1 MQRLVFVSFLVLAL
15 GACQKE
21 ISDFGNEAENC
32 RTKRIFFDVVSNEQG
47 QVENFSD
54 TFELSYTGK
63 MLSRMRAADID
74 FVIQYQD
81 SLITRISAFDDY
93 RDPSTQ
99 LGYYEV
105 VYSPGGSIAGIDFWE
120 REASSFSRYNSFTS
134 QINPIDSLPV
144 KGRGAYF
151 DQSGNVDLF
160 LTDSFYYTF
169 SDRNLTRI
177 FEPGSSPAGVIRP
190 EETTLLS
197 YSSNPNRLLKTN
209 PEMLAFFIVDEYH
222 LWHSLLSAFVFSRNE
237 LVGWKNNL
245 EDIDVN
251 YTYNPQTGR
260 LSTLVLTG
268 ELDQQFYTT
277 TMTFRFESNCP

>member
-1 MQRLVFVSFLVLAL
+1 MQRLILISCLVFAL

-32 RTKRIFFDVVSNEQG
+32 RTKRIFFEAVSNEQG

-54 TFELSYTGK
+54 TFELSYTGSK
-63 MLSRMRAADID
+63 LSRMRIADID

-81 SLITRISAFDDY
+81 SMITRISAFEDY

-105 VYSPGGSIAGIDFWE
+105 AYNPGGAMAGIDFWE
-120 REASSFSRYNSFTS
+120 KGATSFSRYNSFTS

-144 KGRGAYF
+144 KARGAYF
-151 DQSGNVDLF
+151 DQGGNVDPY

-169 SDRNLTRI
+169 SGRNLTRI
-177 FEPGSSPAGVIRP
+177 FEPGSNPPGVIRT
-190 EETTLLS
+190 EETTLVS
-197 YSSNPNRLLKTN
+197 YSSNPNRLLRTN
-209 PEMLAFFIVDEYH
+209 PEMLVFFIVDEYH

-245 EDIDVN
+245 EDVDVN
-251 YTYNPQTGR
+251 YAYNPQTGR
-260 LSTLVLTG
+260 LSSLVLSG

-277 TMTFRFESNCP
+277 TMTFRFESSCP